1 MSTTHCD
8 TETGACGAPALEEST
23 PNPTP
28 AAGTE
33 VIYVGDPMC
42 SWCWGLSPAL
52 LKLRDHCERSGLGFR
67 VVVGGLRPGGGDAW
81 TAQFKDFLRHHWN
94 EIHERSGQPF
104 SHRLFDL
111 PVFEYDTEPACRA
124 VVAARPWLKER
135 ELAFFEAVQR
145 KFYVDNEDPKQP
157 GFYESICT
165 QFGLDY
171 EQFLQRF
178 SSEEARQ
185 QTLADFRLNRS
196 WGVRAY
202 PSVLLR
208 KGEALTAIA
217 VGFDTF
223 EQMRDRI
230 SRA

>member
-8 TETGACGAPALEEST
+8 TETGVCAAPALDESVS
-23 PNPTP
+23 NEKQP
-28 AAGTE
+28 AGAE

-52 LKLRDHCERSGLGFR
+52 LKLQDHCERSGLGLR
-67 VVVGGLRPGGGDAW
+67 VVVGGLRPGGGDSW
-81 TAQFKDFLRHHWN
+81 NAQFRDFLRHHWN
-94 EIHERSGQPF
+94 EIQQRSGQPF
-104 SHRLFDL
+104 SHRLLDL
-111 PVFEYDTEPACRA
+111 PAFEYDTEPACRA

-145 KFYVDNEDPKQP
+145 KFYVDNEDPKEP
-157 GFYESICT
+157 AFYQSICK

-202 PSVLLR
+202 PTVLLR
-208 KGEALTAIA
+208 KGEALMPIA